1 MNMRNAVLTAML
13 LGTSATVATAQVASG
28 SASSSPSIAAHMAL
42 GDSLHTAMEIDRAL
56 KHYELILESEPKN
69 YEALW
74 KASREAVD
82 LGEFNSNRAE
92 QTRLYQLAEQ
102 YARRAVAVDSM
113 DAEGH
118 FNLARSLGRNALSMG
133 TRDRIKFAGIIRTEA
148 LASLKAKPQHP
159 GGLHVMGVWNAEV
172 MRLNG
177 FSRMIAK
184 NFLGGKIFGQASW
197 EEAQRYMEAAVAAEP
212 NRLVH
217 HLDLARV
224 YADRGMK
231 DKAREQFEIVI
242 RGQATDFN
250 DKFYKTEASKELGKL

>member
-13 LGTSATVATAQVASG
+13 LAGFSMGASAQVASG
-28 SASSSPSIAAHMAL
+28 SASAPQPVAAHIAL
-42 GDSLHTAMEIDRAL
+42 GDSLHHRSEIDRAM
-56 KHYELILESEPKN
+56 KHYELVLESDAKN

-82 LGEFNSNRAE
+82 LGEFNPNRAE

-102 YARRAVAVDSM
+102 YARRAVAVDSA

-118 FNLARSLGRNALSMG
+118 FSLARALGRNALRMG
-133 TRDRIKFAGIIRTEA
+133 TRDRIKYAGVIRAEA
-148 LASLKAKPQHP
+148 LAALKDKPQHP
-159 GGLHVMGVWNAEV
+159 GALHVMGVWNAEV

-177 FSRMIAK
+177 FSRMVAK
-184 NFLGGKIFGQASW
+184 NFLGGKIFDQASW
-197 EEAQRYMEAAVAAEP
+197 DEAQRYMEASVAAEP

-217 HLDLARV
+217 HLDLAKV

-231 DKAREQFEIVI
+231 DKAREQFELVVK
-242 RGQATDFN
+242 GDATEYN
-250 DKFYKTEASKELGKL
+250 DKFYKEDATKRLKEL